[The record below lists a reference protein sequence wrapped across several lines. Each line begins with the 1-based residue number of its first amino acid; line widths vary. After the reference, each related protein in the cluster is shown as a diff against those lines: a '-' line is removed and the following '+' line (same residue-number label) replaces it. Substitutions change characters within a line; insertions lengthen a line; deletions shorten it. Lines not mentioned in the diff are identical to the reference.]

1 MNLVSVIIPFYKKH
15 QFLKR
20 AIESVLNQTYQKFE
34 IIIIHDDPED
44 NNFELIEE
52 IKKKDQRILISRNK
66 ENIGA
71 GLSRNVG
78 IDMSSGKYIA
88 FLDADDIWYKDKL
101 SNQIKF
107 MEKNNFE
114 FSHTSYEI
122 IDLFEKKISNR
133 IAPPK
138 LDYNQLVK
146 SCDIGL
152 SSVILEK
159 RILKNFRFPSLKTK
173 EDFVLWLLLARSGI
187 RIYSLPQILMKWRKT
202 RNSLSDNVYQKISD
216 GYKVYKYHLNFNF
229 LLSLKCLFVLSVN
242 FLFKKIFS

>member
-15 QFLKR
+15 QFLKS
-20 AIESVLNQTYQKFE
+20 AIESILNQTYQHFE
-34 IIIIHDDPED
+34 IIIVHDDPQD
-44 NNFELIEE
+44 SNFKLVEE
-52 IKKKDQRILISRNK
+52 IKKLDQRILILRNK
-66 ENIGA
+66 KNIGA

-101 SNQIKF
+101 YSQINF

-122 IDLFEKKISNR
+122 VDLFEKKISNR

-159 RILKNFRFPSLKTK
+159 KILKNFRFPSLKTK
-173 EDFVLWLLLARSGI
+173 EDFVLWLLLTRSGI
-187 RIYSLPQILMKWRKT
+187 KIHSLPQILMKWRKT
-202 RNSLSDNVYQKISD
+202 KNSLSDNFYQKITD
-216 GYKVYKYHLNFNF
+216 GYKVYKYHLNYNF
-229 LLSLKCLFVLSVN
+229 LLSIKSLFILSINFVL
-242 FLFKKIFS
+242 KKIFS

>member
-15 QFLKR
+15 QFLKST
-20 AIESVLNQTYQKFE
+20 IESILNQTYQHFE
-34 IIIIHDDPED
+34 IIIVHDDPQD
-44 NNFELIEE
+44 SNFKLVEE
-52 IKKKDQRILISRNK
+52 IKKLDQRILILRNK
-66 ENIGA
+66 KNIGA

-101 SNQIKF
+101 YSQINF

-122 IDLFEKKISNR
+122 VDLFEKKISNR

-138 LDYNQLVK
+138 LDYKQLVK

-159 RILKNFRFPSLKTK
+159 KILKNFRFPSLKTK
-173 EDFVLWLLLARSGI
+173 EDFVLWLLLTRSGI
-187 RIYSLPQILMKWRKT
+187 KIYSLPQILMKWRKT
-202 RNSLSDNVYQKISD
+202 KNSLSDNFYQKITD
-216 GYKVYKYHLNFNF
+216 GYKVYKYYLNYNF
-229 LLSLKCLFVLSVN
+229 LLSIKSLFILSIN